1 VVYSERV
8 RKALR
13 DLLVRARE
21 RGLGPQVLGALKEID
36 CLLHVYPQFGEPL
49 ADLTQ
54 EPGQV
59 WIGTVAPLVVR
70 YAIYD
75 ELRLVIVAV
84 PVMPLPG
91 SGL

>member
-1 VVYSERV
+1 
-8 RKALR
+8 
-13 DLLVRARE
+13 
-21 RGLGPQVLGALKEID
+21 
-36 CLLHVYPQFGEPL
+36 VYPQFGEPL